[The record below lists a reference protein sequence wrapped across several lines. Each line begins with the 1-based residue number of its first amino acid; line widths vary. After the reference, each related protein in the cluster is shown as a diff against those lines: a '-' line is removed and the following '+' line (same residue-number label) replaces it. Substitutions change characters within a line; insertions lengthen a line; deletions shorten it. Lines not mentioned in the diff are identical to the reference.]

1 MATAVS
7 FYVGVRMR
15 EWGLDDK
22 PLCLRTSVRR
32 VLNELAVEALLRL
45 KDPRFEVIVRPEPD
59 FSVWAYFPV
68 HGRRLIARQL
78 RPRRQTRVLL
88 VFSLGGLEQ
97 ETAQSFEEC
106 LRDHLGHALLYMRDP
121 KAWNDCDAAWKEWC
135 SSLPRQRPAR
145 ERSKEVAVGRE

>member
-1 MATAVS
+1 MATGAS
-7 FYVGVRMR
+7 LLVGLRMR
-15 EWGLDDK
+15 EWGMDEQ
-22 PLCLRTSVRR
+22 PSCLRASVRK
-32 VLNELAVEALLRL
+32 VLNELAAEALSRL
-45 KDPRFEVIVRPEPD
+45 KDPRFEVIVRPEPG

-68 HGRRLIARQL
+68 HRRRLIARQL